1 MERANMGF
9 ISLVKALKVALVLRS
24 LAYHRRRTR
33 LRGGARVGDCTIS
46 IGESVWEERK
56 FRERKFRGNE
66 ALSGLGILGLG
77 FGVYYLGF
85 GLVLRFVLELR

>member
-1 MERANMGF
+1 MLIWGLFPLSRRSRWLWSCGVWLTIGGARA
-9 ISLVKALKVALVLRS
+9 SAV
-24 LAYHRRRTR
+24 
-33 LRGGARVGDCTIS
+33 ARVGDCTIS